1 MDYTEDRLR
10 SSQKFALCISMHWKR
25 FSHLECGS
33 SKRKAHTSPSLST
46 TSGVLLTGPPPLK
59 MHERHSEWAADP
71 LRRFSYKAVA
81 CAQRSLRS
89 KLSEKLGAVMK
100 CRWERERAAVL
111 EASRENFGHFF
122 AIKTCNG
129 AALFRIQDRTTT
141 AKTDRRGASKV
152 A

>member
-1 MDYTEDRLR
+1 
-10 SSQKFALCISMHWKR
+10 MHWKR

-33 SKRKAHTSPSLST
+33 SKRQAHTSLSLST

-59 MHERHSEWAADP
+59 MHERHFEWAADP

-100 CRWERERAAVL
+100 CRTRASSRIGGFPRELRAFLRDQDL
-111 EASRENFGHFF
+111 E
-122 AIKTCNG
+122 
-129 AALFRIQDRTTT
+129 
-141 AKTDRRGASKV
+141 
-152 A
+152 